1 MNKYEVLI
9 KRTQINKMEVEAKNR
24 REASRIV
31 KDTLINSKL
40 LDIEEM
46 NKEKPKVTIRIKNL
60 NK

>member
-31 KDTLINSKL
+31 KDTLINSKSL
-40 LDIEEM
+40 
-46 NKEKPKVTIRIKNL
+46 
-60 NK
+60 